1 MLKPVTPSQR
11 ARVAMRR
18 GASTRSQVYAIIR
31 EAVVSLHLLP
41 GQALSENELA
51 TQYGVSRTPV
61 REALIRLAGDGLVE
75 VVPQLG
81 TFVSRISELDVREAQ
96 FIREVLECTSLQE
109 AIKRVTEQDA
119 RRLREIIALQRE
131 ATEAHDITRWFALDE
146 SLHRTLLEVAG
157 HPRVWPIVHSAKA
170 HLDRVRMLSLP
181 EAIVLEE
188 LVEQHSD
195 IVEHVIGKRRR
206 QAESVL
212 TQHLRL
218 VFEYLEPFKQ
228 RYPDYFLL
236 DEGDDV

>member
-1 MLKPVTPSQR
+1 MVKPVTPSRR

-18 GASTRSQVYAIIR
+18 GTSTRLQVYAILR
-31 EAVVSLHLLP
+31 EAIISLQLLP

-81 TFVSRISELDVREAQ
+81 TFVSRISERDVKEAQ
-96 FIREVLECTSLQE
+96 FIREVLECTSLPE

-119 RRLREIIALQRE
+119 RRLREIIEQQRE
-131 ATEAHDITRWFALDE
+131 ATAAHDITRWFALDE

-170 HLDRVRMLSLP
+170 HLDRIRMLSLP
-181 EAIVLEE
+181 EASVLEE
-188 LVEQHSD
+188 LLKQHSD

-206 QAESVL
+206 QAETAL
-212 TQHLRL
+212 ARHLRL
-218 VFEYLEPFKQ
+218 VFEHLEPFKQ
-228 RYPDYFLL
+228 RHPDYFLL
-236 DEGDDV
+236 GEGDDA